1 MRDAG
6 PFEVSY
12 FSEPW
17 RGTSYALGTQ
27 GSDQVQHC
35 SPFVQE
41 EQASSVS
48 NQTIILNLLSEVKQ
62 DLRNSFSR

>member
-1 MRDAG
+1 MRDEG
-6 PFEVSY
+6 PFEFSY
-12 FSEPW
+12 FLESW
-17 RGTSYALGTQ
+17 RGTSCTLGSQ

-41 EQASSVS
+41 EQASSLS
-48 NQTIILNLLSEVKQ
+48 NQIIILSLLSEVKQ